1 MATISING
9 CDLYYEDSGGH
20 DKPVLMLS
28 HGLLW
33 STALFQHQVEA
44 LSDRYRV
51 ICYDHRGQGR
61 SAVPKGRSVTIEA
74 CYRDAVALI
83 EALDVGPC
91 HFGGLSMGGFVAM
104 RLAARRPDLLRS
116 CILMETSADPEPPE
130 NVGPYRRLN
139 FVARWFGLRLVTSK
153 VMPIMFGQ
161 TFMTDPERA
170 QERDLW
176 RGRMTSNR
184 TSIYK
189 AVNGVIER
197 AGVFHELR
205 RITTPTL
212 IIVGDEDVATTPDKS
227 VRLHGAI
234 EGSELV
240 TIQGAGHSSSA
251 EQPEAVNAAIRDFL
265 GRVDA
270 RRREGDERSEAVDD
284 GAPRAGTAGT
294 SPDPQG

>member
-61 SAVPKGRSVTIEA
+61 SSVPKGRSVTIEA

-83 EALDVGPC
+83 EALGVGPC
-91 HFGGLSMGGFVAM
+91 HFGGLSMGGFVAI

-130 NVGPYRRLN
+130 NVGAYRRLN
-139 FVARWFGLRLVTSK
+139 FIARWVGLRLVATK
-153 VMPIMFGQ
+153 VMSIMFGE
-161 TFMTDPERA
+161 TFLTDPERA
-170 QERDLW
+170 QERALW
-176 RGRMTSNR
+176 RGRMISNR
-184 TSIYK
+184 STIYK

-205 RITTPTL
+205 RIKTPTL
-212 IIVGDEDVATTPDKS
+212 IIVGDEDVATTPEKS
-227 VRLHGAI
+227 ARLHGEI
-234 EGSELV
+234 DGSELV
-240 TIQGAGHSSSA
+240 TVKGAGHSSSM
-251 EQPEAVNAAIRDFL
+251 EQPAAVNAAIRDFL
-265 GRVDA
+265 ERVDA
-270 RRREGDERSEAVDD
+270 
-284 GAPRAGTAGT
+284 TAHKSAELSG
-294 SPDPQG
+294 SAELS